1 MLEQNYFFYKILHNL
16 LFVCILFVSS
26 YVRGN
31 NMAFPKEFYK
41 ENIVTGIEKTSD
53 PSSGVL
59 LNPLDLVTPTPWA
72 TVKAS
77 GLNDTQ
83 EKKSLIFND
92 QAYKNRSLA
101 DKRLILQKLIDAKVA
116 GFNIYII
123 DEKPPAIRRR
133 LIKISLEDWPV
144 VDKNSIEDSPKLS
157 DREDIP
163 KFF

>member
-1 MLEQNYFFYKILHNL
+1 MYYYL
-16 LFVCILFVSS
+16 L
-26 YVRGN
+26 
-31 NMAFPKEFYK
+31 
-41 ENIVTGIEKTSD
+41 
-53 PSSGVL
+53 
-59 LNPLDLVTPTPWA
+59 TPTPWA